1 MSDQVAELHKQHQAS
16 QDKYTY
22 FLLAASGACIAFA
35 TEKSMGVPLSWH
47 LLLLALAVASWSLSF
62 YYGCKCANIVQALL
76 RANSNL
82 LSLHAGTHENQP
94 QQPELVA
101 AALRG
106 VQSAINKNMGRAT
119 QFNSW
124 QFHLFVFGGASFVTW
139 RVFEVIRLAPQP

>member
-1 MSDQVAELHKQHQAS
+1 MSDPVAELHKQHQAS

-22 FLLAASGACIAFA
+22 FLLAASGASIAYA

-47 LLLLALAVASWSLSF
+47 LLLLALAVGAWSLSF
-62 YYGCKCANIVQALL
+62 YCGCKCANTVQALT

-82 LSLHAGTHENQP
+82 LSLNAGTHESQP

-101 AALRG
+101 AAMRG
-106 VQSAINKNMGRAT
+106 VQAAIDTNMKLAT
-119 QFNSW
+119 MFNDW
-124 QFHLFVFGGASFVTW
+124 QFRLFVFGGVLFVTW